1 MPGQIPQTKNP
12 DPLGLQVAREVQKAV
27 APATVI
33 LFGSRAAGDH
43 RPDSDVDLMIIA
55 PDHKGAGSVTAD
67 ANRWLRTAGPD
78 LDVNIKALTQEEFD
92 RRRRLG
98 QSLAGQASRHGVSP
112 MGERLEYNPQYDPHE
127 AEIWEE
133 TRGWLERGQEHLQD
147 YNEREDAD
155 HWNMRSAGHE
165 AQQATENA
173 MKGLLAAHD
182 DHSRFRH
189 DLSTMWDYTLT
200 TLWRTG
206 EAGQTGKQA
215 VRDFLE
221 HVTFPNSDK
230 PGETLNW
237 LTAYAE
243 GYRYEIIPKE
253 RNREER
259 KDLQYFVN
267 RAVAALR
274 EEALYRRGTTQ
285 EDLFPQGKPWDK

>member
-1 MPGQIPQTKNP
+1 MA
-12 DPLGLQVAREVQKAV
+12 VAREVQKAV

-33 LFGSRAAGDH
+33 LYGSRAAGDH

-55 PDHKGAGSVTAD
+55 PNHGAAGSATAD
-67 ANRWLRTAGPD
+67 ANRWLSTAGPG
-78 LDVNIKALTQEEFD
+78 LDVNITTLTQEKFD
-92 RRRRLG
+92 SRRRLG
-98 QSLAGQASRHGVSP
+98 HSLARQASRHGVNP
-112 MGERLEYNPQYDPHE
+112 MGEKIEYSPQYNPHE
-127 AEIWEE
+127 SEIWAE
-133 TRGWLERGQEHLQD
+133 TRTWLERGQEHLQD
-147 YNEREDAD
+147 YNEQEDAD
-155 HWNMRSAGHE
+155 HWNMKSAGYE
-165 AQQATENA
+165 AQQATEKA

-189 DLSTMWDYTLT
+189 DLSSMWDYIDT
-200 TLWRTG
+200 TLWRNY
-206 EAGQTGKQA
+206 EDGQRSNQA
-215 VRDFLE
+215 VRDLLK

-230 PGETLNW
+230 PRETLNW

-274 EEALYRRGTTQ
+274 EEALYRRGATQ
-285 EDLFPQGKPWDK
+285 EDLFPQGKPWER